1 MLNDISIF
9 FKNIY
14 IYLQK
19 DVRFPFLCVY
29 VKTESLNN

>member
-19 DVRFPFLCVY
+19 DVCFAFLCVY
-29 VKTESLNN
+29 VKIESLNN